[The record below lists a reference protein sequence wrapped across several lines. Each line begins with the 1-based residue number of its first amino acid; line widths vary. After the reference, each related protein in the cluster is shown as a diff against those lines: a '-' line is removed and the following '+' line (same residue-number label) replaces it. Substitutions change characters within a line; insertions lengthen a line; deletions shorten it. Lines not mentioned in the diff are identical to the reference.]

1 MVSSAFGMKRR
12 ISRVHFVGIGGIG
25 MSGIAEVLL
34 NLGYRVSGSDLVESE
49 TTLRLKRLGAK
60 VSIGHR
66 AENLK
71 DADVVVTS
79 SAVRTENP
87 EVIAAHERVIP
98 VIPRAEMLAELMRMK
113 YGVAIAGTHG
123 KTTTTSMIATVLA
136 QGGLDP
142 TAVIGGKLNIFGSN
156 AKLGQ
161 GELLVAEA
169 DESDG
174 SFLKLS
180 PTIAVVTNIDPE
192 HLDHYRDLEE
202 IKQAFLD
209 FINKVPFY
217 GLAVLCLDHEN
228 VQALIPQVR
237 KRFVTYGLTTQ
248 ANFRAEDI
256 SFQGLRTSFGAFENN
271 RELGRLSIQMP
282 GLHSVYNALATLA
295 TATELDLGFEAVQ
308 AGLESFSG
316 VQRRFQTKGEWGGI
330 MVVDDYGHHPAEIK
344 ATLSAAK
351 RGWGRRTV
359 VVFQPHRYTRTRDL
373 FKDFLTAFNQADVLF
388 LTGIYPAGED
398 PIPGVSVEQLYE
410 GIKGHGHKD
419 VTLVLEKKEIPGRI
433 LPRLMPGDM
442 VFTLGAGDI
451 WKVGEELILL
461 LKRGEGVKGKTK
473 IKRSK
478 SRSQKGKQKI

>member
-1 MVSSAFGMKRR
+1 MLKTSFGMQRR

-34 NLGYRVSGSDLVESE
+34 NLGYRVAGSDLMESE
-49 TTLRLKRLGAK
+49 TTLRLRSLGAE
-60 VSIGHR
+60 VFIGHR
-66 AENLK
+66 AENLR
-71 DADVVVTS
+71 DADVVVVS
-79 SAVRTENP
+79 AAVRKDNP
-87 EVIAAHERVIP
+87 EVISAHERVIP

-113 YGVAIAGTHG
+113 FGVAVAGTHG

-136 QGGLDP
+136 HGGLDP

-192 HLDHYRDLEE
+192 HLDHYRDIEE
-202 IKQAFLD
+202 IKHAFME

-228 VQALIPQVR
+228 VQDLIPQVR

-248 ANFRAEDI
+248 ANFRAEDV
-256 SFQGLRTSFGAFENN
+256 SYQGLTTSFRALENN
-271 RELGRLSIQMP
+271 RELGQISIQMP
-282 GLHSVYNALATLA
+282 GIHNVYNALATLA
-295 TATELDLGFEAVQ
+295 TASELDLSFEVVRQ
-308 AGLESFSG
+308 GLASFSG
-316 VQRRFQTKGEWGGI
+316 VQRRFQIKGEFNGV

-388 LTGIYPAGED
+388 LTGIYPASED
-398 PIPGVSVEQLYE
+398 PIPGVSAQGLYE

-419 VTLVLEKKEIPGRI
+419 VTLVPEKTEILERL
-433 LPRLMPGDM
+433 LPRLNPGDM
-442 VFTLGAGDI
+442 VLTLGAGDI
-451 WKVGEELILL
+451 WKVGEALVRRLPQREEGPQQKNVRRGRRR
-461 LKRGEGVKGKTK
+461 KR
-473 IKRSK
+473 
-478 SRSQKGKQKI
+478 